1 MPLLATGRPPR
12 RALLS
17 RGLSGLALA
26 AVVTTACST
35 TAAGDTE
42 IAELP
47 PSADAAP
54 SWWFDD
60 PCDVALD
67 DDCRPPLPAV
77 VPTPTVELEPGHTDA
92 LELTDD
98 DAVVVGTPGQTI
110 GSIEVRAAGVRIVGV
125 AVEVIVVNPEADRT
139 VIESSVIGQLFVNG
153 ADGVHVQG
161 NIIRPHDVGPDA
173 VQIKTFDGDT
183 PENLR
188 FEANIVGPQDSD
200 GEAHTDCIQIL
211 GGDELVFVRNVVL
224 PCGDKAFQ
232 IRSGAGG
239 VVGRVALEA
248 NVIYECPEQR
258 VGCEG
263 FHAIVWA
270 STDESV
276 LDLRHNSIRGSVGI
290 SSGGSTVDPG
300 DNFLAAGNIAASLPC
315 TSAVVEN
322 LTITTEPCDESG
334 VQADTFPAFVDASP
348 SIGDLRLVDPD
359 AVPSGTA
366 PFGPSIDGR
375 AACAAP
381 RFGAATA
388 CP

>member
-1 MPLLATGRPPR
+1 MPLLPTGRPPR

-17 RGLSGLALA
+17 RGLGGLVLA
-26 AVVTTACST
+26 AVFTTACST
-35 TAAGDTE
+35 TAGDTE
-42 IAELP
+42 IADLP
-47 PSADAAP
+47 PSAETSP

-60 PCDVALD
+60 PCDVAQD

-77 VPTPTVELEPGHTDA
+77 VPAPTIELESGHTDA
-92 LELTDD
+92 VEVTDD
-98 DAVVVGTPGQTI
+98 GAVVVGAPGQTI

-125 AVEVIVVNPEADRT
+125 DVEAIVVNPEADRT

-161 NIIRPHDVGPDA
+161 NIIRPHDFGPDA

-211 GGDELVFVRNVVL
+211 GGDELVFARNVVL

-248 NVIYECPEQR
+248 NVIYECREQR

-290 SSGGSTVDPG
+290 SSGGSTIDPG
-300 DNFLAAGNIAASLPC
+300 DNFIAVGNIAASLPC
-315 TSAVVEN
+315 TPAVAEN
-322 LTITTEPCDESG
+322 LTITTEPCDGSG

-348 SIGDLRLVDPD
+348 SVGDLRLVDAA
-359 AVPSGTA
+359 AVPTASA

-375 AACAAP
+375 PACATP

-388 CP
+388 CS